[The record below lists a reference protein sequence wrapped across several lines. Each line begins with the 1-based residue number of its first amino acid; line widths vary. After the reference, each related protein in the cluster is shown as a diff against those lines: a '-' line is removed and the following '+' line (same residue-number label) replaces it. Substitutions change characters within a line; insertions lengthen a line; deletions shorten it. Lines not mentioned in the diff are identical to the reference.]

1 MATYEQMIENL
12 ADWREVDIEFNQNT
26 DRSSG
31 YADAIADMFGK
42 DKSGV
47 IDDMCAVLKKRQGRQ

>member
-12 ADWREVDIEFNQNT
+12 ADWREVDMKWNDNT
-26 DRSSG
+26 FRSTG

-42 DKSGV
+42 ESDEV
-47 IDDMCAVLKKRQGRQ
+47 IDDMVKVLKARREQQ